1 MQESNG
7 ADARIRR
14 RSTIWCRTGK
24 GRLSRLEQA
33 FLERPW
39 EAVRQSVQVKLL
51 EHDGERYILAKSAQ
65 RVTKERAMRRR
76 RLKKLWRRL
85 GELRRQKLSRDQLLL
100 KLGAAKKEAGR
111 AYGLVDVRLPGKDQT
126 PTPETFSYRLRKDR
140 LRQTRRREG
149 RYLLRSNLQ
158 DDDPARLWR
167 LYIQLTEIE
176 QAFKELKGDLAIR
189 PIYHQLDHRIEAHI
203 FVAFIAYC
211 LQVTL
216 KQRLR
221 ALAPGLT
228 PRAVLE
234 KLKAMQMV
242 DVHLPTTDGRHMA
255 GVLPR
260 YTQPDHDQQILLQQL
275 KLSLPPQPP
284 PRITTDDAKTR

>member
-1 MQESNG
+1 MRGSATPIHYLVG
-7 ADARIRR
+7 
-14 RSTIWCRTGK
+14 TPK

-39 EAVRQSVQVKLL
+39 EQVRGSVQVKLL
-51 EHDGERYILAKSAQ
+51 EQGGEVYVLAKSTD
-65 RVTKERAMRRR
+65 RVNKERAMRRR

-85 GELRRQKLSRDQLLL
+85 AELRRQKLSRDQLLI

-111 AYGLVDVRLPGKDQT
+111 AYGLVDIRLPGKDQAVS
-126 PTPETFSYRLRKDR
+126 PETFTYRLRKEK
-140 LRQTRRREG
+140 LRQARRREG
-149 RYLLRSNLQ
+149 RYLLRTNLQ

-228 PRAVLE
+228 PRAVFD
-234 KLKAMQMV
+234 KLKAMQMI
-242 DVHLPTTDGRHMA
+242 DVHLPTTDGRHI
-255 GVLPR
+255 VLSR
-260 YTQPDHDQQILLQQL
+260 YTQPDRDQQILLQQL
-275 KLSLPPQPP
+275 KLTLPPQPP
-284 PRITTDDAKTR
+284 PRITADAAKSV